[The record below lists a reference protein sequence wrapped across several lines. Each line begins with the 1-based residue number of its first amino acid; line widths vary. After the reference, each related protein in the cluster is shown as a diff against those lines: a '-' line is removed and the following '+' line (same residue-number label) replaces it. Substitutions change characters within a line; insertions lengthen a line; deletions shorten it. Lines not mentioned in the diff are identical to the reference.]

1 MPYSKVS
8 QWKQEKGLTLNS
20 KKAGCMIISKK
31 WASQSVSLI
40 YLRDAKIKIKSGKI
54 QNVWDKIDSENITQK
69 YEGKMGIGKDAF

>member
-1 MPYSKVS
+1 
-8 QWKQEKGLTLNS
+8 
-20 KKAGCMIISKK
+20 MIISKK